1 MSFSA
6 STCLSYLN
14 NRTLGLTLKVYTNP
28 TSTTN
33 PGTFLSDVSTSS
45 VTGGNCP
52 YTFVVPNGTTSI
64 RLFDQQT
71 NCYADIPVSDNNVC
85 TTCDLDFTS
94 ISDEQISTI
103 YVGNLTGSC
112 DTVINNY
119 RIGWYGPDST
129 TTLAFTSG
137 KGEIWNYDAEHP
149 ITENSL
155 DAPFLLTGE
164 YVSKITDVELN
175 GARLSYTGGT
185 NQVISPSL
193 INCTTNTTV
202 VSYNCGNGS
211 TSNFPYAHAKT
222 YQSIGN
228 TIPKSLSAE
237 FVLSA
242 NTPYFMWSFTGAS
255 IYDTL
260 KLDFSGSSYPVPINL
275 EYVKVGSDV
284 GNSFNPN
291 VFPKSFNSTILRKIT
306 VLTGLTVNDGDSLI
320 INVTPNPVENSTNW
334 GYKFGCLSNQTTPNK
349 TCLDSYKNRPYK
361 IKKSSITGT
370 TGDCNTMSVNFDV
383 SGCTESEN
391 YAFIN
396 SPLVQNSI
404 YSSGF
409 NFSNT
414 DDITKLLNLNYNTLT
429 FGNSTITPNYTSFTG
444 YSCTN
449 SGPNT
454 ISVDKT
460 IDGFSFEFSNIID
473 LSVFYNSFIKYSN
486 LVKALTPTF
495 VDDDTQ
501 LSYYKIVRLRIATN
515 TGDVS
520 CGDNY
525 TYADYY
531 VHCNSNVTTGTTGGG
546 GFTMSVPTPLIVDN
560 YVCPTCVQNCS
571 NVSQYVNNMN
581 STRNTT
587 FPEITNTSGLRMIEP
602 FHLGEN
608 LYVASP
614 TFISAQTRN
623 GNTYI
628 LYTYNTNTYAASGTG
643 ISYTLIPSLSG
654 STWDWENHYYL
665 QSGSYWYQNLYDYRV
680 EVTSTVGN
688 PFTFKIYAKQI
699 SNFQAIGSYI
709 EVYDSTNPSGSD
721 PVYVY

>member
-14 NRTLGLTLKVYTNP
+14 NRTLGSTLTVYSNP
-28 TSTTN
+28 ISTTN
-33 PGTFLSDVSTSS
+33 SGTELYNVDTSL

-52 YTFVVPNGTTSI
+52 YTFVVPNDTTTI
-64 RLFDQQT
+64 RLYDQT
-71 NCYADIPVSDNNVC
+71 SNCYADIPVSDNNVC
-85 TTCDLDFTS
+85 TTCDLDFIS
-94 ISDEQISTI
+94 ISDNEISTI
-103 YVGNLTGSC
+103 YVGNLTSSC

-119 RIGWYGPDST
+119 RIGWYGPDDPSN
-129 TTLAFTSG
+129 LAFTSG
-137 KGEIWNYDAEHP
+137 FGDIWDYDAEHP
-149 ITENSL
+149 ITEDSL

-193 INCTTNTTV
+193 IDCTTSTTV

-211 TSNFPYAHAKT
+211 TSNAPYVHAKS
-222 YQSIGN
+222 YQSIG
-228 TIPKSLSAE
+228 TTTLKSLSAE

-242 NTPYFMWSFTGAS
+242 NTPYFMWSFSGAS
-255 IYDTL
+255 IYDTI

-275 EYVKVGSDV
+275 EYVNVGSDV
-284 GNSFNPN
+284 GNNFNPN
-291 VFPKSFNSTILRKIT
+291 SFPKSFGGQILRKIT
-306 VLTGLTVNDGDSLI
+306 VLTGLTVNDGDSII
-320 INVTPNPVENSTNW
+320 INVTPNPTTNATNW
-334 GYKFGCLSNQTTPNK
+334 GYKFGCLSNQSTPNK

-370 TGDCNTMSVNFDV
+370 SGDCNTMSVNFDV

-391 YAFIN
+391 YAFIY
-396 SPLVQNSI
+396 SPLVQ
-404 YSSGF
+404 YSTDGSGL
-409 NFSNT
+409 SYVNT
-414 DDITKLLNLNYNTLT
+414 DDITKLLNLNYSTLT
-429 FGNSTITPNYTSFTG
+429 FGNSTISNNNTSFAG
-444 YSCTN
+444 YSCTA
-449 SGPNT
+449 SSNT

-460 IDGFSFEFSNIID
+460 IDGFSFEFSNISD
-473 LSVFYNSFIKYSN
+473 LSVFYDSFIEYSN
-486 LVKALTPTF
+486 EVKALTPTF

-501 LSYYKIVRLRIATN
+501 LSYYKLVRLRIATN
-515 TGDVS
+515 TDGG

-531 VHCNSNVTTGTTGGG
+531 VHCNSNVTSGTTGGG
-546 GFTMSVPTPLIVDN
+546 GFTMSVPTPLIVNN
-560 YVCPTCVQNCS
+560 YVCPTCVQNCY
-571 NVSQYVNNMN
+571 NVNSRVSNMN

-587 FPEITNTSGLRMIEP
+587 FSTITNTSGVRNKEP
-602 FHLGEN
+602 FHYGEGC
-608 LYVASP
+608 YVASP
-614 TFISAQTRN
+614 TPILEQTRN
-623 GNTYI
+623 GSI
-628 LYTYNTNTYAASGTG
+628 FERYTYNKNTYAASGTG

-654 STWDWENHYYL
+654 STWDWENHYYIE
-665 QSGSYWYQNLYDYRV
+665 SDYFYQYLYDYKV

-688 PFTFKIYAKQI
+688 PLTFKIYAKQI
-699 SNFQAIGSYI
+699 SNFKAIDPYF